1 MNITCLSFLNI
12 KVNSGFEMHQTKIFM
27 NMLHESSLMRSVKKK
42 KQKKTDTEFASSIN
56 LN

>member
-42 KQKKTDTEFASSIN
+42 NKKKLILSLPAA
-56 LN
+56 

>member
-27 NMLHESSLMRSVKKK
+27 NMLHESCLVRLVKKK
-42 KQKKTDTEFASSIN
+42 NKKKLILSLPAA
-56 LN
+56 